1 MLVKIT
7 IPAHATTDSHTFYRK
22 IGRRETFTAAIVTVS
37 GQIMRTKSQ
46 AIDHVTLAIGGG
58 SNKPL
63 RLIKTEQ
70 YMTNKTAELI
80 DWYFVYQCILD
91 EYDPVTDAFVTTNYK
106 KKVAANL
113 IISELQS
120 LLNTRIEREAHVYE
134 M

>member
-1 MLVKIT
+1 
-7 IPAHATTDSHTFYRK
+7 
-22 IGRRETFTAAIVTVS
+22 
-37 GQIMRTKSQ
+37 MRTESQ
-46 AIDHVTLAIGGG
+46 AIDRLTLAIGGG

-70 YMTNKTAELI
+70 YMTNKTVELI
-80 DWYFVYQCILD
+80 DWKFVYQSILD
-91 EYDPVTDAFVTTNYK
+91 EYCPATDAFITNNYK

-120 LLNTRIEREAHVYE
+120 LMNTHMEREAHVYE

>member
-1 MLVKIT
+1 M
-7 IPAHATTDSHTFYRK
+7 
-22 IGRRETFTAAIVTVS
+22 
-37 GQIMRTKSQ
+37 QTKSQ
-46 AIDHVTLAIGGG
+46 AIDHITLAIGGG

-80 DWYFVYQCILD
+80 DWHFVYQCILD
-91 EYDPVTDAFVTTNYK
+91 EYHPVTDAFVTTNYK

-120 LLNTRIEREAHVYE
+120 LLNTHIEREVHVYE